1 MLSTVKSKVG
11 TSSRAMTLLALLV
24 VISLSVEA
32 VLLLGVVNMVG
43 VGKLILPAAA
53 MAALAAGLVF
63 TVLEFARLAKQY

>member
-43 VGKLILPAAA
+43 VGKLIVPAAA
-53 MAALAAGLVF
+53 MATLAAGLVF
-63 TVLEFARLAKQY
+63 TVLEFARLAKQR

>member
-53 MAALAAGLVF
+53 MATLAAGLVF

>member
-11 TSSRAMTLLALLV
+11 TTGRAMTLLAFLV

-43 VGKLILPAAA
+43 VGKLIVPAAA
-53 MAALAAGLVF
+53 MATLAAGLVF
-63 TVLEFARLAKQY
+63 TVLEFARLAKQH

>member
-1 MLSTVKSKVG
+1 MLSTLKWKVG
-11 TSSRAMTLLALLV
+11 TSSRAITLLALLV

-63 TVLEFARLAKQY
+63 TVLEFARLAKKP